1 MISPVNF
8 TGIKNAG
15 YARAYTQLDGN
26 NSTRTVIN
34 MQLTDDENKDLSE
47 YKKLIKENPSLENK
61 VNKDFLNIEME
72 TIDIGETFLTRA
84 KMNGEIIT
92 PVPEQMPLLNFMSNI
107 VKRIANFKAKDFKSD
122 EDFHYTNEAKLGL
135 FYNVPLEYFMDGS
148 AGRLDLLEGTDLA
161 KKFDLYMNDP
171 NIELSEED
179 EEKLFD
185 AEDGICEVLHNPQYV
200 KNGAL
205 YMGAVLKGYNN
216 IKTYS

>member
-148 AGRLDLLEGTDLA
+148 AGRLDLLEGTDFA
-161 KKFDLYMNDP
+161 EKFDLLFNYP
-171 NIELSEED
+171 NINSSR
-179 EEKLFD
+179 
-185 AEDGICEVLHNPQYV
+185 
-200 KNGAL
+200 KN
-205 YMGAVLKGYNN
+205 
-216 IKTYS
+216 

>member
-47 YKKLIKENPSLENK
+47 YKKLIKGNPSLENK

-107 VKRIANFKAKDFKSD
+107 VKRIANFKAKDFKSCLLYTSDAAD
-122 EDFHYTNEAKLGL
+122 E
-135 FYNVPLEYFMDGS
+135 
-148 AGRLDLLEGTDLA
+148 
-161 KKFDLYMNDP
+161 
-171 NIELSEED
+171 
-179 EEKLFD
+179 
-185 AEDGICEVLHNPQYV
+185 
-200 KNGAL
+200 
-205 YMGAVLKGYNN
+205 
-216 IKTYS
+216 

>member
-84 KMNGEIIT
+84 KMNG
-92 PVPEQMPLLNFMSNI
+92 
-107 VKRIANFKAKDFKSD
+107 
-122 EDFHYTNEAKLGL
+122 
-135 FYNVPLEYFMDGS
+135 
-148 AGRLDLLEGTDLA
+148 
-161 KKFDLYMNDP
+161 
-171 NIELSEED
+171 
-179 EEKLFD
+179 
-185 AEDGICEVLHNPQYV
+185 
-200 KNGAL
+200 
-205 YMGAVLKGYNN
+205 
-216 IKTYS
+216 